1 MEGSSRK
8 RIKKAVTLADV
19 GREVGVSAMAVS
31 AVINGTKTSSRISD
45 ETRHKI
51 LEAAARLNYRPNM
64 AARSLVSRRMNTLGV
79 TTVFSGSQ
87 MNLYFFEIF
96 DGIMAAAN
104 RHGQN
109 ITVFTLADW
118 KHMEQISRFCDGR
131 IDGMILVAPVIEHE
145 LVSQLP
151 NNVPF
156 VSLHSNEPIP
166 GLVDLESD
174 EKEGAF
180 QMVKHLIGEGHHRIL
195 HLAGPFDRTGSS
207 RRLDGYRQALLD
219 SGMPYDEDL
228 VLETD
233 YTMDVAR
240 SRLREWMDAHLEQA
254 MPDAVFCVNDLVA
267 VACIE
272 TLGDYG
278 YRVPEH
284 ISVCGFDDTLV
295 ARATHLSSVRQP
307 LKEMGS
313 RAVDILVEQIDAHL
327 RNEDFKGRESRST
340 IMFPTQPVVRA
351 STRRTG
357 LCEG

>member
-45 ETRHKI
+45 ETRQKI

-79 TTVFSGSQ
+79 TTVFSGNQ
-87 MNLYFFEIF
+87 LNLYFFEVF

-104 RHGQN
+104 RRGQN

-151 NNVPF
+151 TNVPF

-166 GLVDLESD
+166 GVVDLESD
-174 EKEGAF
+174 EKEGAY
-180 QMVKHLIGEGHHRIL
+180 QMVKHLIGQGHHRIL

-207 RRLDGYRQALLD
+207 RRLDGYRQALFD
-219 SGMPYDEDL
+219 SGMPYDDDL
-228 VLETD
+228 VIETD
-233 YTMDVAR
+233 YTMDVVR
-240 SRLREWMDAHLEQA
+240 SRLREWMDRHLEQSL
-254 MPDAVFCVNDLVA
+254 PDAVFCVNDLVA
-267 VACIE
+267 VSCIE

-278 YRVPEH
+278 FRVPEH
-284 ISVCGFDDTLV
+284 IAVCGFDDTLV
-295 ARATHLSSVRQP
+295 ARTTHLSSVRQP

-313 RAVDILVEQIDAHL
+313 RAVDILVDQIDAHL
-327 RNEDFKGRESRST
+327 RNEDSKPRDSRST
-340 IMFPTQPVVRA
+340 ILFPTQPVVRV

-357 LCEG
+357 HAER